1 MLDFASVL
9 SLNLAVF
16 NTLPLPG
23 LDGFQLLVLAL
34 EASLGRRLRDE
45 VKSGLNFAALLVF
58 IYAFSSALYSD
69 LQGLGPVG
77 KALAV
82 PISAAGKLA
91 AGGLPGLVFGALIA
105 QLLLGLSSRG
115 GDGSSKGA
123 QSVEKQPGNAFLFPS
138 DATDSR

>member
-1 MLDFASVL
+1 M
-9 SLNLAVF
+9 
-16 NTLPLPG
+16 
-23 LDGFQLLVLAL
+23 
-34 EASLGRRLRDE
+34 
-45 VKSGLNFAALLVF
+45 
-58 IYAFSSALYSD
+58 LYSD

-82 PISAAGKLA
+82 PISAAGKVA

-123 QSVEKQPGNAFLFPS
+123 QSVEKQQGNAFLFPP